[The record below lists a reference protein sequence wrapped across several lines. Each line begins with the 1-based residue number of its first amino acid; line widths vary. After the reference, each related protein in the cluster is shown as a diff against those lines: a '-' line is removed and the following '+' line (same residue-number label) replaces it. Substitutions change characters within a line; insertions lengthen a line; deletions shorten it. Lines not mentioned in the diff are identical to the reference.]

1 MIRRSPQAFKQAA
14 RAALR
19 DAPLQ
24 QALHRARSGFVAKR
38 AQAVR
43 NCPDFEVW
51 RDRARDVKDAALDN
65 LDPLLATFEAAV
77 HRQGGQLHHAA
88 DANAACQA
96 IVAICREA
104 DARLIAKGKSM
115 VGEEVGL
122 NEALA
127 AAGFEVIET
136 DLGEY
141 VIQLADEPPSHII
154 APAVHKTRRQ
164 IADLFA
170 RHHTGLTGRRSEV
183 GDLVD
188 EARQVLRAVF
198 PAADVGITGAN
209 LLIAETGAGM
219 LVTNEGNGDLCSS
232 LPRVHIMIAGIEKVV
247 PSMAEAADIL
257 QVLSRSATGQP
268 ITCYTSFY
276 AGPKRAED
284 CEGPEQFHVVLVDN
298 GRRALLNSEF
308 RDILRCLRCG
318 ACMNHCAVYQS
329 IGGHAYGSVYAGPVG
344 AVLTPWMYGP
354 AVAAD
359 LPQACTLNGHCADV
373 CPVRIPLPDLLRKWR
388 NRLHENAV
396 SAAADRY
403 GLAVFG
409 WLARRVRAYRFC
421 TRIGSWLLR
430 NVFGRR
436 GVITRLPGAVG
447 WVAHRDLPTPNER
460 TFFTQYRAGR
470 RS

>member
-141 VIQLADEPPSHII
+141 IIQLADEPPSHII
-154 APAVHKTRRQ
+154 APAVHKTRQQ

-170 RHHTGLTGRRSEV
+170 RHHTGLHGRRSAV

-232 LPRVHIMIAGIEKVV
+232 LPRVHIMIAGIEKIV

-276 AGPKRAED
+276 AGPKRAGD
-284 CEGPEQFHVVLVDN
+284 PEGPEQFHVVLVDN

-308 RDILRCLRCG
+308 RDILRCIRCG

-329 IGGHAYGSVYAGPVG
+329 VGGHAYGSVYAGPVG
-344 AVLTPWMYGP
+344 SVLTPSLYGL

-373 CPVRIPLPDLLRKWR
+373 CPVRIPLPGLLRQWR
-388 NRLHENAV
+388 NRLHENAIG
-396 SAAADRY
+396 AATDRY

-409 WLARRVRAYRFC
+409 WLARQVWAYRFC
-421 TRIGSWLLR
+421 TRIVSWLLR
-430 NVFGRR
+430 TVSGRCGAIR
-436 GVITRLPGAVG
+436 RLPGAAG
-447 WVAHRDLPTPNER
+447 WVAYRDLPAPDER